1 MIEFKAVKAKHVL
14 QAQKMGEDLEQVLA
28 LYGSLVKS
36 WDFVDEDGKILPLP
50 SEKPEIMLELTMP
63 QVTEITLELRKITEV
78 PKTNG
83 SNS

>member
-36 WDFVDEDGKILPLP
+36 WDFVDEDGKPMPLP
-50 SEKPEIMLELTMP
+50 ADNPEVMLELTMP